1 LEIKVSVRSDGIAST
16 TVEGSMSAGVS
27 KALVASS
34 AVEVSPVSDTAGVP
48 GGSVAGGEDSVAGGE
63 DSVAGGEDSVAGSGD
78 SAAGTELDFQKKLLV
93 PREPLKARL

>member
-1 LEIKVSVRSDGIAST
+1 MEIKVSVRSDGIAST

-34 AVEVSPVSDTAGVP
+34 AVEVSATSDTAGV
-48 GGSVAGGEDSVAGGE
+48 
-63 DSVAGGEDSVAGSGD
+63 AGS
-78 SAAGTELDFQKKLLV
+78 SAAGGGDAAGAGLDFQKKLLV